1 MAKLAK
7 SETKYVYAKGMARGT
22 LTIRIDG
29 ELVYQK
35 APGRDP
41 KNPQPTPE
49 EFKSITDLCL
59 RRAGVDGSID
69 PEEIEAYDA
78 LHTAMKNK
86 LQVSS
91 VSPLCSARATRRV
104 SRRPSSTPGN

>member
-59 RRAGVDGSID
+59 RRAGVDGCAEYAQLWLNASLAD
-69 PEEIEAYDA
+69 IED
-78 LHTAMKNK
+78 
-86 LQVSS
+86 S
-91 VSPLCSARATRRV
+91 
-104 SRRPSSTPGN
+104 